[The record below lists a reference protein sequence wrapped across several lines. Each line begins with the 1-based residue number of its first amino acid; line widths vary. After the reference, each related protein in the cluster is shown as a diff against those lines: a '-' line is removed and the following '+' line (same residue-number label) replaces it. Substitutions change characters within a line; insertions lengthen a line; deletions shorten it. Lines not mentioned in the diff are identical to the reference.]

1 MAIKYPSSDSLGL
14 YGDAA
19 KAYLILQRH
28 GALTL
33 DELASHSNIS
43 RHKIYS
49 IAKQLERS
57 KLLNISQPIICRLSN
72 DENSLRKMMRRDERR
87 SGVGHGLT
95 SWLRPRR

>member
-1 MAIKYPSSDSLGL
+1 MAIKYPSNDSLGL

-28 GALTL
+28 GPLTL
-33 DELASHSNIS
+33 DELAYHSNIP

-57 KLLNISQPIICRLSN
+57 KLLQLSQPIICRLT
-72 DENSLRKMMRRDERR
+72 DGENSLRRMIRRDERKTSER
-87 SGVGHGLT
+87 RGLT